1 MKIYYT
7 LLLLL
12 SGMTGIAQNTPDA
25 LSAKIDFLFKT
36 YARTGSPGVAALIV
50 KDGRILFEKG
60 YGMANLEYDIPIT
73 PTTVFDLAS
82 VSKQFTGFAISTLIQ
97 EGKISPDDDIHKY
110 LPEVPQ
116 FGKTITIRNLIH
128 HTSGLR
134 DWPAT
139 LHAAGWR
146 WDESFSYEDIMRMVK
161 QQRELDFE
169 PGSQYSYSN
178 TGYNLLAAIV
188 AKVSGTPFPEWIDA
202 HIFKPL
208 NMRASLVQSDYSMV
222 ISHVASSY
230 YANDNKYFKSND
242 ALTALGSSSIFS
254 TAEDLAKWVIY
265 FQQALE
271 QKDPVYLRMIET
283 DTLNNKQK
291 IDYAYGLQVSRR
303 NGITNIAHDGG
314 WAGFRTTISNF
325 PDQKLAVILLSN
337 DGNFDVYSNTNAIA
351 KLFLNDKIAS
361 GPKREDLSKL
371 PNVTVDTLL
380 LKKYVGSYQLGVGWY
395 VTFTL
400 ENGRI
405 MVQANGEDKFPTDLK
420 SDTVL
425 WVPAYN
431 SSVTFREITE
441 KAGALKYRGIIAPRV
456 IPVKINPSQLDQY
469 AGTYYSQELETAY
482 QFFVKD
488 GKLVAHHM
496 RLGDFTFD
504 PDLAVAGKFSSNNGT
519 INFLT
524 NAQKKVT
531 GFRLTNG
538 RIKNILFE
546 SIVMQ
551 SPHKAP

>member
-1 MKIYYT
+1 MKLYYI

-12 SGMTGIAQNTPDA
+12 SGLSGIAQNTHDT
-25 LSAKIDFLFKT
+25 LSAKIDSLFKT

-50 KDGRILFEKG
+50 KDGRTVFAKG
-60 YGMANLEYDIPIT
+60 YGMANLEYDMPIT
-73 PTTVFDLAS
+73 PATVFDLAS

-110 LPEVPQ
+110 LPDVPQ
-116 FGKTITIRNLIH
+116 FGKTITIRHLIH

-146 WDESFSYEDIMRMVK
+146 WDESFRYEDIMQMVK

-188 AKVSGTPFPEWIDA
+188 AKVSGTPFPEWIDE

-208 NMRASLVQSDYSMV
+208 HMQASLVLSDYSMV

-242 ALTALGSSSIFS
+242 ALTAWGSSSIFS
-254 TAEDLAKWVIY
+254 TVEDLSKWVIH

-271 QKDPVYLRMIET
+271 QKDPVYVRMIET
-283 DTLNNKQK
+283 GELNNKQK
-291 IDYAYGLQVSRR
+291 IDYAYGLEVSQR

-314 WAGFRTTISNF
+314 WAGFRTIISNF

-337 DGNFDVYSNTNAIA
+337 DGDFNVYTNANVLA
-351 KLFLNDKIAS
+351 KLFLKDKIS
-361 GPKREDLSKL
+361 STPKREDLSNL
-371 PNVTVDTLL
+371 PNVAVDTLL
-380 LKKYVGSYQLGVGWY
+380 LKKYLGSYQLGVGWY

-405 MVQANGEDKFPTDLK
+405 MVQANGEDKYPTDLK

-431 SSVTFREITE
+431 SSVTFREIKE

-456 IPVKINPSQLDQY
+456 IPVKITPAQLNQY
-469 AGTYYSQELETAY
+469 AGTYYSKELETAY
-482 QFFVKD
+482 KFSVKN

-504 PDLAVAGKFSSNNGT
+504 PDLAIAGKFSSNNGT

-524 NAQKKVT
+524 NAQKKIT

-546 SIVMQ
+546 HIN
-551 SPHKAP
+551 